1 MVGRCALMVLAL
13 FVVSAASAA
22 QDHADH
28 GSGKPSPARF
38 ALGSSAAVDGEGT
51 IWAVHV
57 NGGRVVLRRT
67 TGPGQSWSEPVA
79 LSPADER
86 VEADGDARPKIAA
99 GAAGELYVTWTHP
112 LAKPNTG
119 EIRFVRSVDGG
130 RTFSAPVT
138 VHQDRQQITHRFDA
152 VAVSRTG
159 QVFVAWVDRRDAVAA
174 KARGDSDYRG
184 AAVYFAVSDDKGA
197 SFRGDFKVGD
207 HSCECCR
214 IALRPRDDGAM
225 DALWRHVFEPNVRDH
240 ALAVLRPDGTVTDL
254 RRVTFDDWRI
264 DACPHHGPS
273 LVADAAG
280 TLHAVWFDQPS
291 DDAGVFY
298 GRLTEG
304 RVEGQRRI
312 GGATAAHA
320 DILADHDRVVIAW
333 KEFDGSTTRLRALIS
348 DDGGGTWSER
358 ELGGTVDASGQ
369 PQLLRVGQ
377 QLIVFWNTRV
387 DGLTLV
393 QVQ

>member
-1 MVGRCALMVLAL
+1 
-13 FVVSAASAA
+13 
-22 QDHADH
+22 
-28 GSGKPSPARF
+28 
-38 ALGSSAAVDGEGT
+38 
-51 IWAVHV
+51 
-57 NGGRVVLRRT
+57 
-67 TGPGQSWSEPVA
+67 
-79 LSPADER
+79 
-86 VEADGDARPKIAA
+86 
-99 GAAGELYVTWTHP
+99 
-112 LAKPNTG
+112 
-119 EIRFVRSVDGG
+119 
-130 RTFSAPVT
+130 
-138 VHQDRQQITHRFDA
+138 
-152 VAVSRTG
+152 
-159 QVFVAWVDRRDAVAA
+159 
-174 KARGDSDYRG
+174 
-184 AAVYFAVSDDKGA
+184 
-197 SFRGDFKVGD
+197 VGD